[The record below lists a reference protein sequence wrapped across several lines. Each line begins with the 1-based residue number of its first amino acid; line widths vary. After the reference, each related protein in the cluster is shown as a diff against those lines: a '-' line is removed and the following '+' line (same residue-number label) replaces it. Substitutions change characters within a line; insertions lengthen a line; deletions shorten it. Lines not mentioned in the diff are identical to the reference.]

1 MTRGAPQPAQLR
13 AEAVAAVLAGQA
25 LADVARRFGIA
36 KGTLGTWL
44 AQDDELRTLRTPDA
58 HNEPDLG
65 DLIYGLITDHIAAI
79 SAQLQATSRPEWLR
93 QQSAAE
99 LGQLLGAERDTLLRL
114 LAGLRRIDDADSR
127 PALDAAGASE
137 NA

>member
-1 MTRGAPQPAQLR
+1 MTRGVEHPAELR
-13 AEAVAAVLAGQA
+13 AQAVAAVLAGQA

-44 AQDDELRTLRTPDA
+44 AQDDDYRTFRTPDA

-65 DLIYGLITDHIAAI
+65 DLIYGLITDHITAI
-79 SAQLQATSRPEWLR
+79 SAQLQAASRPEWLC

-114 LAGLRRIDDADSR
+114 LAGLRRIDDSDSQPR
-127 PALDAAGASE
+127 LDAAGASE

>member
-25 LADVARRFGIA
+25 LSDVARRYGLA
-36 KGTLGTWL
+36 KQTLSQWV
-44 AQDDELRTLRTPDA
+44 QHDPERTLRTPDA

-65 DLIYGLITDHIAAI
+65 DLIYGLISDHIATMA
-79 SAQLQATSRPEWLR
+79 AQLQAASRSEWLR
-93 QQSAAE
+93 EQSAAD
-99 LGQLLGAERDTLLRL
+99 LAQLLGAERDTLLRL
-114 LAGLRRIDDADSR
+114 LAGLRRVDNADS
-127 PALDAAGASE
+127 AQLGAPGAPE